1 MLLDLNAKR
10 AARAAQF
17 GEPMSF
23 QVGEDH
29 FTLVP
34 ELPLAAIEMAT
45 ASNIAGAMKVLLAD
59 PLDWDRFMGT
69 EPTINDVMDIVE
81 FYGTSV
87 GESSASSGSSTSGG
101 GVSRQTSDGSTT
113 LTSVPPAMAATPSM
127 PVDSSG

>member
-23 QVGEDH
+23 QVNDNN
-29 FTLVP
+29 FVLVP

-59 PLDWDRFMGT
+59 PDDWERFMQT

-87 GESSASSGSSTSGG
+87 GESSASSGSSKSGG
-101 GVSRQTSDGSTT
+101 GVSRLTSDGSTA
-113 LTSVPPAMAATPSM
+113 LTSVAPVTDPTPSAS
-127 PVDSSG
+127 DASSP